1 MNIKF
6 ENHSVSGIYREYAG
20 FILNIP
26 GHAIG
31 NKAVVAKVPDE
42 LATDVK
48 RYLAANHPAIVVTVE
63 GEEGIDAA
71 AKEEAEKAAA
81 EAAEKD
87 AAAKEAA
94 EKAEASKAKKGG
106 K

>member
-1 MNIKF
+1 MQD
-6 ENHSVSGIYREYAG
+6 YAR
-20 FILNIP
+20 
-26 GHAIG
+26 
-31 NKAVVAKVPDE
+31 
-42 LATDVK
+42 

-63 GEEGIDAA
+63 GEENV
-71 AKEEAEKAAA
+71 
-81 EAAEKD
+81 D